1 MAYERRRL
9 STESDKSS
17 TSTNHST
24 ESNPTY
30 NTISPHIVHP
40 IISTDKKLSIMT
52 AKDSTHI
59 MKRCSVMSSP
69 AEELLARTKNTFV
82 DLNPYFQCS
91 SLPSHWRKNK
101 SLRFILRTKRHIDIK
116 TNTRVIVFA
125 GNDYNPCATLKN
137 NVSWFRGGQAEFNDL
152 RFLGA
157 SGRGKKFTLTI
168 VIETT
173 PPQQCTYRRA
183 IKITVDG
190 PRKKRELKA
199 KSDANEI
206 QADESNF
213 DGESDNETN
222 NSMITESKPY
232 MSQGSSGLLL
242 LAAAA
247 EQKRKDEEDIPNNRP
262 FPSAPM
268 EITYSS
274 KLSDTN
280 SSITSC
286 LSPSSLA
293 SQFSQSIGFSPT
305 SSLDDLNSRLS
316 RHGFLQNQNLAKTAT
331 VPLISSS
338 PTTNLIFSLT
348 QTPNHFNFFHHHQQQ
363 QQRNDQ
369 QTIVETPN
377 NTSSTSTTSKHVLCR

>member
-1 MAYERRRL
+1 
-9 STESDKSS
+9 
-17 TSTNHST
+17 
-24 ESNPTY
+24 
-30 NTISPHIVHP
+30 
-40 IISTDKKLSIMT
+40 
-52 AKDSTHI
+52 
-59 MKRCSVMSSP
+59 MSSP
-69 AEELLARTKNTFV
+69 AEEILARTKNSFI

-101 SLRFILRTKRHIDIK
+101 SLRFILRTKRQIDIK
-116 TNTRVIVFA
+116 ANTRVVIFA

-157 SGRGKKFTLTI
+157 SGRGKKFTLTV

-199 KSDANEI
+199 KSDRNEN
-206 QADESNF
+206 QADESNM

-222 NSMITESKPY
+222 TTSASMITEPNSY
-232 MSQGSSGLLL
+232 ISQGSSGLLL

-262 FPSAPM
+262 SQSGPM
-268 EITYSS
+268 EITHSS

-280 SSITSC
+280 SSITGS

-293 SQFSQSIGFSPT
+293 SQFSQSIGFSST
-305 SSLDDLNSRLS
+305 SKADDFNSRLS
-316 RHGFLQNQNLAKTAT
+316 RHVFLPNQNLMKTTTT

-338 PTTNLIFSLT
+338 PTTNLIFSIT
-348 QTPNHFNFFHHHQQQ
+348 QTPNHFDLFHHQQQ
-363 QQRNDQ
+363 PQRHDQ
-369 QTIVETPN
+369 QTIVESSN
-377 NTSSTSTTSKHVLCR
+377 NTRSTNTTTKHVLCR